1 MVVVIIE
8 LTAAVPGLRVGSTVE
23 MRVDQPGVMV
33 IAVSRVNVLERRQG
47 KSRKQSE
54 TRLQRGETTHSL

>member
-8 LTAAVPGLRVGSTVE
+8 VTAAVPGLRDGSAVE